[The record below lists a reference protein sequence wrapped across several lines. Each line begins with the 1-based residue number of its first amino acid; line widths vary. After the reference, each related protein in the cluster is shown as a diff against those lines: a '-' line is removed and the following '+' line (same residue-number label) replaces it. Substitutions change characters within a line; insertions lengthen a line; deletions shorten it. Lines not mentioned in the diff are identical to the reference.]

1 MISKEIFAN
10 PKVMASSGLLA
21 MVPKGIFTGTLAIT
35 MGVLVRKNNF
45 WPLFF
50 VVYPTIGILFDIFLY
65 SFRDKLWKTLPKPDA
80 IPENWETSSEKLLQY
95 AKQLPKVRLM
105 RLLGSL
111 LFLPFLDFDRCSMAL
126 VIFAGLTGGYFICVL
141 FDWVWL
147 SVFKLKRPSFP
158 FKIVVTTRSRD
169 TSYLDEMTARNS
181 RQNDAT
187 APGSSAWYAQKNL
200 DSM

>member
-10 PKVMASSGLLA
+10 PKVMASSGLLV
-21 MVPKGIFTGTLAIT
+21 MVPKGIFTGILAIT
-35 MGVLVRKNNF
+35 MGVLIRKNNF

-111 LFLPFLDFDRCSMAL
+111 LFLPFLDFDRGSMAL
-126 VIFAGLTGGYFICVL
+126 VIFSGLTGGYFICVL

-169 TSYLDEMTARNS
+169 TSYLDEMSNNATK
-181 RQNDAT
+181 QNNPCI
-187 APGSSAWYAQKNL
+187 PGTSAWFAQKNL